1 MIKDVIIHYWSI
13 GSRDG
18 KAVVKVLPG
27 SPVLPKLFA
36 PDQDAARRFIEFFTA
51 NIRNSNTRRAYA
63 RAAVEFAVWCEK
75 NGILELLDIEPFH
88 IATYIEALQTR
99 LAPPSVKQHLL
110 LYGCCLTGSWWA
122 KLSLSTRQVR
132 FEARNILR
140 SRRAK
145 QPSCQ
150 PKSPGNS

>member
-51 NIRNSNTRRAYA
+51 NIRNPHTRRAYA
-63 RAAVEFAVWCEK
+63 RAAVEFAIWCEQ
-75 NGILELLDIEPFH
+75 GEVRDLQDIEPFH
-88 IATYIEALQTR
+88 IAAYIETLQAR
-99 LAPPSVKQHLL
+99 LAAPSVKQHLAAIRML
-110 LYGCCLTGSWWA
+110 FDWLVVG
-122 KLSLSTRQVR
+122 
-132 FEARNILR
+132 
-140 SRRAK
+140 
-145 QPSCQ
+145 
-150 PKSPGNS
+150 